1 MYGNI
6 SEELE
11 VKVSRRE
18 AWEIYSTLKLAKI
31 MQSELPHLYIID
43 VLEGDGGVGTIIK
56 VTPRPGVSVKPP
68 FKERFTKIDHEKM
81 VKEVEIIEG
90 GYLDL
95 GCTSYRITLEFI
107 EKQNENSSC
116 IIRVTVEYEAN
127 EDANC
132 VVTAKP
138 LMNILKFVNEYIE
151 NNKS

>member
-1 MYGNI
+1 MYGKI

-11 VKVSRRE
+11 VKVSIRE
-18 AWEIYSTLKLAKI
+18 AWEIYSTLKPIKI
-31 MQSELPHLYIID
+31 LQSELRHLFAID
-43 VLEGDGGVGTIIK
+43 VLQGDGGVGTVIK
-56 VTPRPGVSVKPP
+56 VTPHPGVSVKPP

-95 GCTSYRITLEFI
+95 GCTSYRITLEFT
-107 EKQNENSSC
+107 EKQNDNSSC
-116 IIRVTVEYEAN
+116 IMRVTIEYEAN

-132 VVTAKP
+132 VVTAMP
-138 LMNILKFVNEYIE
+138 FMDSLKFVNQYIE